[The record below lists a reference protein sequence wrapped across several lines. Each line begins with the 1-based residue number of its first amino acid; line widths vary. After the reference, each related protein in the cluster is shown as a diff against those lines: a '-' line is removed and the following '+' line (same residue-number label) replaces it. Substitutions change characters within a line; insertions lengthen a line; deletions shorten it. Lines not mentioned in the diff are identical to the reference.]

1 LIADEPTTA
10 LDVTIQAQ
18 ILELLKDI
26 QKKDGMA
33 IILITHDLGIVADMA
48 DDIIVMY
55 AGKIVEQGSVYSI
68 FNNPRHP

>member
-1 LIADEPTTA
+1 
-10 LDVTIQAQ
+10 
-18 ILELLKDI
+18 
-26 QKKDGMA
+26 MA

-68 FNNPRHP
+68 FNNPVIRIQKACFVPCPTSIKKAKN

>member
-1 LIADEPTTA
+1 
-10 LDVTIQAQ
+10 
-18 ILELLKDI
+18 
-26 QKKDGMA
+26 MA

-68 FNNPRHP
+68 FNNPVIRIQKACFVPARPQ